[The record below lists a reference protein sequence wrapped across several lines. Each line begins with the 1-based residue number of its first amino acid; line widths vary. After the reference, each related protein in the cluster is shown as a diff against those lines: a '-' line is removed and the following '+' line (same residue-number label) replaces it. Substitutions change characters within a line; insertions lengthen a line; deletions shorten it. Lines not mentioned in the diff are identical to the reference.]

1 MGGISAILSVLALAG
16 FVAFFIGVG
25 SVVLGASQG
34 RQVRSGILLAA
45 VGLVAGLIFSV
56 ISQGIVIVQPGEVA
70 VVFNTLN
77 GDLEE
82 PRQPGTH
89 VVVPVVNTF
98 TIYPTVQ
105 QNFDMGN
112 SGRGEG
118 ASDEPV
124 QARTQDGQEIS
135 MDVSILYGVS
145 PTEVNV
151 VHRRWRDR
159 YEPDFVRPT
168 ARSLVRDVV
177 SGFRAVEIYGEARG
191 EMEERMEAAMAER
204 MSEEGLV
211 LTDLLVRDI
220 TFSQEF
226 AASIERAQI
235 AEQDA
240 QQARFRVQ
248 QRVQEAEQARAVA
261 QGERDAAIARAE
273 GEAQSI
279 ILRAQAEA
287 ESLRLVS
294 EQIAA
299 NPALIQYQYIQQLAD
314 NINLALVPSNTPFLF
329 DFESIA
335 GNADFV
341 APEVPDSS
349 LDLLS
354 PPVVPE
360 VELPEEP
367 IPGTG
372 D

>member
-1 MGGISAILSVLALAG
+1 VGGISGILGILALAG
-16 FVAFFIGVG
+16 FAAFLLSVA

-34 RQVRSGILLAA
+34 RPVRSNILLAA

-56 ISQGIVIVQPGEVA
+56 VSQGILIVQPGEVA
-70 VVFNTLN
+70 VVFNTLS
-77 GDLEE
+77 GDLTE
-82 PRQPGTH
+82 PRGPGTH
-89 VVVPVVNTF
+89 IVVPVVNTA

-112 SGRGEG
+112 SGTGQG

-135 MDVSILYGVS
+135 LDVSILYGVS
-145 PTEVNV
+145 GVEANT
-151 VHRRWRDR
+151 VHARWRDR

-177 SGFRAVEIYGEARG
+177 SGFRAVEIYGSARG
-191 EMEERMEAAMAER
+191 EMESLMEERMAARMA
-204 MSEEGLV
+204 EEGLV

-220 TFSQEF
+220 TFSAEF
-226 AASIERAQI
+226 ASSIERAQI

-248 QRVQEAEQARAVA
+248 QRVQEADQARAVA

-314 NINLALVPSNTPFLF
+314 NINLALVPSNSPFLF
-329 DFESIA
+329 DFESLA
-335 GNADFV
+335 GNPNFV
-341 APEVPDSS
+341 APDVPESS

-354 PPVVPE
+354 PPVAIDPE
-360 VELPEEP
+360 VTPE
-367 IPGTG
+367 PGS
-372 D
+372 

>member
-1 MGGISAILSVLALAG
+1 MGGISAILSVVSLAG
-16 FVAFFIGVG
+16 FLALLIGVG
-25 SVVLGASQG
+25 LVVLSASQG

-45 VGLVAGLIFSV
+45 VGLVVGLVFSV
-56 ISQGIVIVQPGEVA
+56 ISQGILIVQPGEVA
-70 VVFNTLN
+70 VVFNTLS

-89 VVVPVVNTF
+89 VIVPVVNTY

-105 QNFDMGN
+105 QNYTM
-112 SGRGEG
+112 SGTVGEG
-118 ASDEPV
+118 QRQAADDAV
-124 QARTQDGQEIS
+124 RARTEDGQEIQ

-145 PTEVNV
+145 PAEVNTL
-151 VHRRWRDR
+151 HARWRDR
-159 YEPDFVRPT
+159 YQDDFVRPT
-168 ARSLVRDVV
+168 ARGIVRDVV
-177 SGFRAVEIYGEARG
+177 SGFRAVQIYGVGRT
-191 EMEERMEAAMAER
+191 EMEDRMQEQIAER
-204 MSEEGLV
+204 MTNEGLA

-235 AEQDA
+235 AEQDT

-248 QRVQEAEQARAVA
+248 QRIQEADQVRAA
-261 QGERDAAIARAE
+261 AEGERDAAIARAE

-294 EQIAA
+294 QQIAA

-314 NINLALVPSNTPFLF
+314 NISLALVPSNSPFLF

-335 GNADFV
+335 GNPDFV
-341 APEVPDSS
+341 APDVPESS
-349 LDLLS
+349 LDLIPSSL
-354 PPVVPE
+354 VPE
-360 VELPEEP
+360 ATEVPA
-367 IPGTG
+367 GQ
-372 D
+372 